1 MFSIRAVR
9 CVTVVQ
15 MQTLSRSRL
24 LAALSLPCSAQMGIG
39 VFGTGSLGLSRLT
52 MHVQH
57 KRLWWVTVLA
67 CLVKQRKPPSTGVFM
82 QVIA

>member
-1 MFSIRAVR
+1 MFSIKAVR

-15 MQTLSRSRL
+15 TQTLSRSR

-39 VFGTGSLGLSRLT
+39 VFGTGSLGLLWLT

-57 KRLWWVTVLA
+57 KRLCWVTVLA
-67 CLVKQRKPPSTGVFM
+67 CLIKQRKPPSTGVFM
-82 QVIA
+82 QLIA